1 LNADQTVTEPETKA
15 AAEAAALRSLNL
27 PATTTAPTLNTS
39 APGQSP
45 VTTGAGDTNAGPDV
59 SSLTREQLETKV
71 KTLTES
77 LASASTEAEF
87 FRQQWQ
93 DLRLRDEALGVEAL
107 TIDESKLEDKLVQAV
122 KELYQSEMKRR
133 EALNILNKLLTTTGQ
148 MMQTAPNFDPQVRAD
163 YEVATRAAKD
173 YLAGHFGASIPLGSS
188 ISDAKISDVNLELNV
203 VILNVGKSVGVKE
216 GMLFLLYQ
224 DAQQV
229 GLVKVVL
236 ARDLVCAAIVQ
247 NIQPKVV
254 LKVGDR
260 AEISAGP

>member
-1 LNADQTVTEPETKA
+1 M
-15 AAEAAALRSLNL
+15 
-27 PATTTAPTLNTS
+27 
-39 APGQSP
+39 
-45 VTTGAGDTNAGPDV
+45 
-59 SSLTREQLETKV
+59 
-71 KTLTES
+71 
-77 LASASTEAEF
+77 
-87 FRQQWQ
+87 
-93 DLRLRDEALGVEAL
+93 
-107 TIDESKLEDKLVQAV
+107 

-133 EALNILNKLLTTTGQ
+133 EALNILGKLLNTTGK

-163 YEVATRAAKD
+163 YEVATRAARD

-188 ISDAKISDVNLELNV
+188 ISDAKISDVNPELNV

-224 DAQQV
+224 DSQQV